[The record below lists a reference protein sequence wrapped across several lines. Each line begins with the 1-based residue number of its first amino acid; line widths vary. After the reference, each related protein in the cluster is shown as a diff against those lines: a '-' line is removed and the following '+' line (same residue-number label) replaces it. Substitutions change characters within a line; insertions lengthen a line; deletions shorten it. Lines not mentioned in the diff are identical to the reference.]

1 MSKKNIKP
9 KKYSFYRKYKIDR
22 NAANAL
28 NDMQYQ
34 TWLIMDEGR
43 PKPPPQRL
51 TNFIFKYGMKHKKTG
66 KSIFS
71 YIPDEVKNKILEWV
85 EMTSSEKKNVRNIA
99 QKEFKYNIGKTITH
113 WLHQAEIMYL
123 EDIRKS

>member
-22 NAANAL
+22 NDANAW

-34 TWLIMDEGR
+34 TCLIMDEGR

-66 KSIFS
+66 KSILS
-71 YIPDEVKNKILEWV
+71 YIPEEMKEKILEWV
-85 EMTSSEKKNVRNIA
+85 SFTTFEKNNVRRISK
-99 QKEFKYNIGKTITH
+99 QEFGYNIDKKING

>member
-22 NAANAL
+22 NAANAW

-66 KSIFS
+66 KSILS
-71 YIPDEVKNKILEWV
+71 YIPEENKDLILRWV
-85 EMTSSEKKNVRNIA
+85 EFTKAERKITRSYANE
-99 QKEFKYNIGKTITH
+99 NIGKKITH